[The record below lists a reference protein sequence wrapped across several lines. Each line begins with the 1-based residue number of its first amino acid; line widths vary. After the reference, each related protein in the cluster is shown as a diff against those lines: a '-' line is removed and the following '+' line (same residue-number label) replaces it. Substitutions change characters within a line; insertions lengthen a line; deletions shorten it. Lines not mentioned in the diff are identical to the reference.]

1 MNEQNMVADVSLSQQ
16 NKENDQILVVK
27 NHIYSLLKENK
38 LHVGDRLPSE
48 KALSELLDVPKSA
61 VRDALQSLKS
71 VGLLSSVRG
80 SGYRLTPD
88 FDYSLAD
95 ILHAMVVHSS
105 ASRRDIREVRE
116 ALEIKELDLI
126 ISMGISDEHLNTLKA
141 DVDVMMRNRGNEHMT
156 RQDAEDLVYADMEF
170 HRTLA
175 IASDNLFIR
184 AFNIALNEYHD
195 GGKAVKPETVRKR
208 VSDELL
214 DTHKRILDSIIEKNF
229 QPGITALREHYAIGD
244 RTNEPK
250 EGDPVI
256 QTTLFELQKRGFS
269 TEQIMEKLM
278 ELK

>member
-1 MNEQNMVADVSLSQQ
+1 MNGQDMMPDVSLAQQ
-16 NKENDQILVVK
+16 NKENDQIITVK
-27 NHIYSLLKENK
+27 NYIYALLKENK

-48 KALSELLDVPKSA
+48 KALSEQLDVPKSA

-126 ISMGISDEHLNTLKA
+126 ISLGISDEHLNALKA
-141 DVDVMMRNRGNEHMT
+141 DVDVMLRNMGNENMT
-156 RQDAEDLVYADMEF
+156 KQDAEDLVAADMEF
-170 HRTLA
+170 HRTMA
-175 IASDNLFIR
+175 VASDNLFIR
-184 AFNIALNEYHD
+184 AFNIALNEYYD
-195 GGKAVKPETVRKR
+195 GGKSVKPDMVIKR
-208 VSDELL
+208 VSDELF
-214 DTHKRILDSIIEKNF
+214 DTHKRILNAITEKNL
-229 QPGITALREHYAIGD
+229 QQGVAAIREHYAIGD
-244 RTNEPK
+244 RAIESK
-250 EGDPVI
+250 EGDPVLQSTI
-256 QTTLFELQKRGFS
+256 FELQKRGFS
-269 TEQIMEKLM
+269 REQIMEKLM